1 MDFTG
6 AIFHFRGPN
15 MGKEKIRSLCSS
27 HSKTF
32 YMLKVKAN
40 NVKFRALNSAPL

>member
-15 MGKEKIRSLCSS
+15 MRKEKSRSLCSS

-32 YMLKVKAN
+32 YMLTVKAN
-40 NVKFRALNSAPL
+40 NVQFRALNSAPL